1 MLKIFCNYCDTEIT
15 KDNEVGTFVHIKEKK
30 MFLDGKNQNQGG
42 QMVKEKTETH
52 LCFRCIDKV
61 LKALK

>member
-1 MLKIFCNYCDTEIT
+1 MIKIFCNYCDTEIT

-30 MFLDGKNQNQGG
+30 IFLDNKNQDRQ

-61 LKALK
+61 HKALK